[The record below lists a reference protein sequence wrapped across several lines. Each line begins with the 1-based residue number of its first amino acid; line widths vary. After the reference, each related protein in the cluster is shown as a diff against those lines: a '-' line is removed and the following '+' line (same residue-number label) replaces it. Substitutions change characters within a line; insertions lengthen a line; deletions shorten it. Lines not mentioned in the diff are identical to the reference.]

1 MISEIIDIRINII
14 DIRINCEYNF
24 EVLDIYEYNLYNFE
38 IMKMTHN
45 IDIIILENLEYKK
58 YIKIIILI
66 IKKLL

>member
-1 MISEIIDIRINII
+1 MRIKLKLTQSSNKMMIYK
-14 DIRINCEYNF
+14 YNF
-24 EVLDIYEYNLYNFE
+24 EISDIYEYNLYNFE